1 MRRLKITLTTT
12 LGDYAGAT
20 NSISYL
26 LSGLISRGHKVYLA
40 ARRESE
46 IYKRFK
52 GTGVEVF
59 PLNIRGRFDF
69 KSAKL
74 LARFLNQNSIDVINT
89 QSSFDGY
96 AAIYAKRF
104 YKAQSKV
111 VLTRRTMPLSAG
123 GPIQGFFYAS
133 ANRIIAVSNGV
144 KNGLIKRGIPPWII
158 SVVHNGIPLNRF
170 ENVRA
175 EDVNRL
181 RRRLRIDKTDKVVGV
196 ICRRKNQEDVLYA
209 LKYLPQDIKVLF
221 LGIEEDEN
229 LSRIKQKLK
238 LKHYIRYIGFQR
250 EIEPYYRLLDLSVLP
265 SLIEGLSQTIL
276 ESFLSNVPVV
286 ATKAGGNPELIW
298 DGENGFLYNAGD
310 AETLASKINLLLTN
324 RKLKQRIVRN
334 ALQTVKNEFN
344 IERTIDGIEN
354 IYYDLIEF

>member
-1 MRRLKITLTTT
+1 MRRLKIALTTT

-26 LSGLISRGHKVYLA
+26 LSGLTRRGHKVYLG

-46 IYKRFK
+46 IYKKFK

-59 PLNIRGRFDF
+59 PLYIRGRFDL
-69 KSAKL
+69 KGAKL
-74 LARFLNQNSIDVINT
+74 LARFLNQNSIDVINS

-96 AAIYAKRF
+96 AAVYAKRF

-111 VLTRRTMPLSAG
+111 VLTRRTMPLSVG
-123 GPIQGFFYAS
+123 GPIQGLFYAS

-144 KNGLIKRGIPPWII
+144 RNALIRRWVPPWII
-158 SVVHNGIPLNRF
+158 SVVYNGIPLNRF
-170 ENVRA
+170 KNVRT
-175 EDVNRL
+175 EDVNKL

-209 LKYLPQDIKVLF
+209 LKYLPQEIKVLF
-221 LGIEEDEN
+221 LGIDEDEN
-229 LSRIKQKLK
+229 LFRIRQKLR
-238 LKHYIRYIGFQR
+238 LKHYIRYISFQL
-250 EIEPYYRLLDLSVLP
+250 EIGPYYRLLNVSVLP
-265 SLIEGLSQTIL
+265 SLIEGLSQTVL

-286 ATKAGGNPELIW
+286 ATRAGGNPELVR
-298 DGENGFLYNAGD
+298 DGENGFLYNTGD
-310 AETLASKINLLLTN
+310 AETLASKINLLLSN

-334 ALQTVKNEFN
+334 AVQTVKNEFN
-344 IERTIDGIEN
+344 IERTIDRVEN
-354 IYYDLIEF
+354 IYNDVVEI